1 MNENM
6 VTLTKAEFESL
17 LHDSIWFN
25 TLKNC
30 LFNSAE
36 LGYNGLRFDETED
49 IMKILFPIEF
59 EKKHEELV
67 NKKKESA
74 DVD

>member
-1 MNENM
+1 MNESM
-6 VTLTKAEFESL
+6 VTLTKMEYESL

-30 LFNSAE
+30 LLNSAE